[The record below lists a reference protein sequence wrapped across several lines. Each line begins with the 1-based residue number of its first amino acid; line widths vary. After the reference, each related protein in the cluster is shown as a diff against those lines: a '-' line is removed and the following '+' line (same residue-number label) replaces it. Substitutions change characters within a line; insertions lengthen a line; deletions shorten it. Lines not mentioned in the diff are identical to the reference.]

1 MPWRLLCVCR
11 CLAASARALARVRA
25 SLTVARALTTGQS
38 TFNHTLRVLRRR
50 IFIHV
55 GSTPTISPR
64 KQPRNQD
71 SKGSRQIVPKNPSPA
86 VPAAAPEDTPGEA
99 KQGADTPGAHSQGA
113 DPAAA
118 TAPTDATTSGSVQ
131 GLGGAGGGTAADK
144 AGAGKDSTF
153 VLLCKGSCTSGQT
166 GILYDREAEM
176 FIENM
181 KQRDCGQVWVLTP
194 QDFVIKGMPSRCPP
208 ASVLPPVLGTADE
221 ALTRGRLGA
230 GRRATLP

>member
-1 MPWRLLCVCR
+1 M
-11 CLAASARALARVRA
+11 LASVTA
-25 SLTVARALTTGQS
+25 ARALTTGQS

-55 GSTPTISPR
+55 GCTPTISPR
-64 KQPRNQD
+64 KQPCNKD

-86 VPAAAPEDTPGEA
+86 VPAAAAVDTLGEA
-99 KQGADTPGAHSQGA
+99 QQGAHTQGADTQG
-113 DPAAA
+113 AA
-118 TAPTDATTSGSVQ
+118 TASTDATTSGSVQ
-131 GLGGAGGGTAADK
+131 GPGGAGGAKAADK

-208 ASVLPPVLGTADE
+208 ASVCPLH
-221 ALTRGRLGA
+221 
-230 GRRATLP
+230 

>member
-86 VPAAAPEDTPGEA
+86 VPAATPEDTPGEA
-99 KQGADTPGAHSQGA
+99 KQGADTPGADSQGA
-113 DPAAA
+113 DP
-118 TAPTDATTSGSVQ
+118 
-131 GLGGAGGGTAADK
+131 GGGTAADK